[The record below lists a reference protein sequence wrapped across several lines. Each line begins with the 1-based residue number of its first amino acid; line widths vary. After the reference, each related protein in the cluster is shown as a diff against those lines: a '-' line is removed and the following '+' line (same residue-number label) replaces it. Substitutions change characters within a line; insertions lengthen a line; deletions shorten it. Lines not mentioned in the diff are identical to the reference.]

1 MSIALHN
8 RVKTLEARIAAL
20 EAAFSSL
27 PEVCRQILD
36 SVLLES
42 APRMHPSEDLKKMR
56 DDIQGLKMRMGKK
69 EFA

>member
-8 RVKTLEARIAAL
+8 RVKSLEARIAAL

-27 PEVCRQILD
+27 AKVQ
-36 SVLLES
+36 
-42 APRMHPSEDLKKMR
+42 PSEELKKMK

-69 EFA
+69 ESA